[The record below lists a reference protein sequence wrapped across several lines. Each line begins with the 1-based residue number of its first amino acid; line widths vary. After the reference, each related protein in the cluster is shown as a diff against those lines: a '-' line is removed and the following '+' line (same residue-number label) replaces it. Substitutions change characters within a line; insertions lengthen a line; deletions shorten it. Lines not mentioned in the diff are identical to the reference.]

1 MDAIDSNLPAH
12 YWREM
17 LERRQFELHKYV
29 RKAAWTYEDG
39 EEVDRINTQIKNYN
53 DMLEWCDLRDNNYWT
68 WDDWLAYQHEKNS
81 PKVNEILGALP
92 EDEEIF

>member
-1 MDAIDSNLPAH
+1 MNAIDNNLPAH

-29 RKAAWTYEDG
+29 RKAAWTYED
-39 EEVDRINTQIKNYN
+39 EQEVDRISTQIKNYN
-53 DMLEWCDLRDNNYWT
+53 DMLEWCDLRDNDYWT
-68 WDDWLAYQHEKNS
+68 WDDWLSYQHEKNK

-92 EDEEIF
+92 EDEDLF